1 MVRHSN
7 TGASS
12 SPTVSCAEKLKV
24 LADLTRLAVLESL
37 MERPRHVDELMG
49 LLGVE
54 QSLLSH
60 HLALLRDAGLVRA
73 TRDGK
78 SVLYQLATGVAS
90 KTNGKGFDLGCC
102 QLRFPVRKPSGP
114 RA

>member
-1 MVRHSN
+1 M
-7 TGASS
+7 AP
-12 SPTVSCAEKLKV
+12 SPNPSAALSCANKLKI

-37 MERPRHVDELMG
+37 MDGPQHVDELMDG
-49 LLGVE
+49 LGVE

-78 SVLYQLATGVAS
+78 SVLYRLATGVKS
-90 KTNGKGFDLGCC
+90 KTNGNGFDLGCC
-102 QLRFPVRKPSGP
+102 QLRFPIRSPSRK